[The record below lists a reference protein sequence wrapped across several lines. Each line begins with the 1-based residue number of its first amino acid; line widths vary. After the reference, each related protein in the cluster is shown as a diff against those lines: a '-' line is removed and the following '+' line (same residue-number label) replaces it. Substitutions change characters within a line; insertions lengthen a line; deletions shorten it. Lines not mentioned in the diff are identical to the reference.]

1 MDFGNISGAYA
12 TTTTTALVLQKSSIL
27 ISNTLDSTATLRW
40 YGIVCKVKLKY
51 SQPAHTLLR

>member
-40 YGIVCKVKLKY
+40 YGML
-51 SQPAHTLLR
+51 